1 MSDKLEKVF
10 QEALVNHELPYDAAA
25 WNAVRKKLPSS
36 KKPWNY
42 WLGGVAA
49 IAFVLLGFWVLL
61 PSDTSEKMNVAKTDI
76 IQEEEPNKNHEKATA
91 GLQTEESVAPN
102 MDEKQDD
109 ASLTKKA
116 GLAAKN
122 PNVFNANIH
131 REPFCQ
137 WPILVKDPIA
147 VVEDGPVINP
157 DVQIWRASVEHLK
170 IMGLQIAYCENAVAK
185 LHVQNV
191 PENAR
196 VLWRLSNG
204 LEFEGEKVSFRVSKD
219 LKVNLDI
226 EPIQPFAGSARPIFG
241 QIIDIPVIAA
251 QKVEVEISQYI
262 KNTKTYVE
270 LSNSNPEVTNLVW
283 RFDNK
288 VCQDQLCGSYLTTKG
303 THKYIVESY
312 DHKGCY
318 SKHEGSVELK
328 EDYNLYVENSFT
340 PNGDGL
346 NDYFMPVALTQRS
359 VNFKLHIM
367 DRFGKVIY
375 QTSDSSVPWDGSFS
389 GQASESGVYIW
400 SVSLIN
406 EQGEPEHYKG
416 HITLIR

>member
-10 QEALVNHELPYDAAA
+10 QEALGNHELPYDAAV

-36 KKPWNY
+36 KKPWN
-42 WLGGVAA
+42 WLGGAAA
-49 IAFVLLGFWVLL
+49 IAFVSIGLWVLL
-61 PSDTSEKMNVAKTDI
+61 PNDASEQMNTAKTDI
-76 IQEEEPNKNHEKATA
+76 IQEEEPNKNHENATTD
-91 GLQTEESVAPN
+91 LQTEESVARN
-102 MDEKQDD
+102 MDEKQDG
-109 ASLTKKA
+109 ALPTKKA
-116 GLAAKN
+116 GLAVKGSD
-122 PNVFNANIH
+122 VFNANIN
-131 REPFCQ
+131 RESFYQRRIP
-137 WPILVKDPIA
+137 VKDPIA
-147 VVEDGPVINP
+147 VVADGPVINP
-157 DVQIWRASVEHLK
+157 DVQIWQASVEHIK
-170 IMGLQIAYCENAVAK
+170 IMGLQNAYCENAVAK

-204 LEFEGEKVSFRVSKD
+204 LEFEGEKVSFRVLKD
-219 LKVNLDI
+219 LKVNVDI
-226 EPIQPFAGSARPIFG
+226 EPIQPFAGSARPLFG
-241 QIIDIPVIAA
+241 QMIEIPVVDAE
-251 QKVEVEISQYI
+251 KVEVEIAKYI

-270 LSNSNPEVTNLVW
+270 LSNSNHEVTNLVW
-283 RFDNK
+283 RFENK
-288 VCQDQLCGSYLTTKG
+288 VCQDQVCGSYLTTKG
-303 THKYIVESY
+303 AHTYIVESY
-312 DHKGCY
+312 DQRACY
-318 SKHEGSVELK
+318 SRHEGSIELK

-375 QTSDSSVPWDGSFS
+375 QTSDSSAPWDGSFS